1 MDIVN
6 RDEIERRLARV
17 VGRGLHGELEKLLD
31 MLGDP
36 PRLENVPP
44 EYWQTGWRVIQ
55 RDVEPVLLDTYLT
68 QATSIMLNVGIGV
81 SLDDINHHAVNWARA
96 HTEEVM
102 NDMWRKRRQAL
113 NNIWVGY
120 PRGRE
125 GVGEVIA
132 QGYEE
137 GLTIDEIRERLMPYY
152 SPARAEM
159 VAITET
165 TRAVVE
171 GERAYVDQLERETGQ
186 KMIPIWLTAQDD
198 MVCPICK
205 PRNGKPITDGKFPPA
220 HPRCRCDVGWEFPKE
235 RV

>member
-1 MDIVN
+1 MELAN
-6 RDEIERRLARV
+6 RAEIERRLARV
-17 VGRGLHGELEKLLD
+17 LSRDLRNEMGKLLD
-31 MLGDP
+31 YLGDP
-36 PRLENVPP
+36 PDLSRVPAD
-44 EYWQTGWRVIQ
+44 YWQNGWRTIQ
-55 RDVEPVLLDTYLT
+55 HDVEPVLLDVYLT
-68 QATSIMLNVGIGV
+68 QATNVMLSVGIGV
-81 SLDDINHHAVNWARA
+81 SLDNINHQAVNWARA

-102 NDMWRKRRQAL
+102 DDMWRKRRQAL
-113 NNIWVGY
+113 NNIWAGY

-137 GLTIDEIRERLMPYY
+137 GLTIDAIRERLMPYY

-171 GERAYVDQLERETGQ
+171 GERAYVGQLERETGQ

-220 HPRCRCDVGWEFPKE
+220 HPRCRCDVGWEFPKG

>member
-1 MDIVN
+1 MDFVN

-44 EYWQTGWRVIQ
+44 EYWQTGWRAIQ

-96 HTEEVM
+96 HTEEVLRE
-102 NDMWRKRRQAL
+102 MWSSRQ
-113 NNIWVGY
+113 NITSEILAGA
-120 PRGRE
+120 RQ
-125 GVGEVIA
+125 VGEVVA
-132 QGYEE
+132 EGYEQ
-137 GLTIDEIRERLMPYY
+137 GLTIAEMRDRLTYLY
-152 SPARAEM
+152 SPVRAEM
-159 VAITET
+159 IAVTET

-186 KMIPIWLTAQDD
+186 RMIPIWMTANDER
-198 MVCPICK
+198 VCPICA
-205 PRNGKPITDGKFPPA
+205 PRNEKPILNSSDFPPA
-220 HPRCRCDVGWEFPKE
+220 HPRCRCGVGWEFPKAGE
-235 RV
+235 

>member
-1 MDIVN
+1 MEFAN

-17 VGRGLHGELEKLLD
+17 LSRDMRSELSRLLD

-68 QATSIMLNVGIGV
+68 QATNIMLHVGIGV

-96 HTEEVM
+96 HTEEVLRE
-102 NDMWRKRRQAL
+102 MWSSRQ
-113 NNIWVGY
+113 NITSEILAGA
-120 PRGRE
+120 RQ
-125 GVGEVIA
+125 VGEVVA
-132 QGYEE
+132 EGYEQ
-137 GLTIDEIRERLMPYY
+137 GLTIAEMRDRLTYLY
-152 SPARAEM
+152 SPVRAEM
-159 VAITET
+159 IAVTET

-171 GERAYVDQLERETGQ
+171 GERAYVGQLERETGQ

-220 HPRCRCDVGWEFPKE
+220 HPRCRCGVGWEFPKGS
-235 RV
+235 V